1 MGRGSR
7 LEAAKGSRTVAC
19 RFRRVQQTELLAA
32 ELRVVLFRF
41 ISVFWL
47 TSEADEPNIDELNKK
62 VNMFIVSST
71 ADTTGNCKINH
82 HRPNRAS
89 GYTQFKLYLEMD
101 FSTVLR
107 KKMVSSTFLNFVQS
121 DRLRLTA
128 NQNANFPSTSIL
140 YNELFKQR
148 CSRKHSL
155 SPYTFRVW
163 SLLIGDQSPNFFDA
177 HIVSLVDS
185 DSCKDL
191 LGSTKSHKAMRRDLV
206 ARICQA

>member
-32 ELRVVLFRF
+32 ELRVVLFRL
-41 ISVFWL
+41 SRCSGSLRKLMNPTLMNL
-47 TSEADEPNIDELNKK
+47 TKK

-89 GYTQFKLYLEMD
+89 GYTQFKLYLGMD
-101 FSTVLR
+101 LSTVLR
-107 KKMVSSTFLNFVQS
+107 KKMVSLTFLNFVQS
-121 DRLRLTA
+121 DSLRLTA
-128 NQNANFPSTSIL
+128 NQNADFPSTSIL
-140 YNELFKQR
+140 YSELFKQR
-148 CSRKHSL
+148 CSPKRSL

-163 SLLIGDQSPNFFDA
+163 SLLIRDQSPNFFDA